1 MLCLIFNSFCV
12 SRKRN
17 LGQIFYLF
25 TRSNNG
31 KETASTPNPWR
42 GYLRKLWGIFAS
54 IKGEI
59 RALRVDRE
67 LQSQIGEGFVVYTPQ
82 MPNKQNAKYEE
93 WAILFK
99 KLLEAVEDGVV
110 LIGHSLGAA
119 FLVKYLSEHQVAK
132 QIKSLHLLGTP
143 FDGDME
149 SDKLVG
155 FVRTGELSQLERQ
168 VGEIFFYHSKDDFA
182 VPYSHFLRY
191 QEALPSAHFRA
202 FEDRNHF
209 LQSEV
214 PELNTDLMR

>member
-1 MLCLIFNSFCV
+1 
-12 SRKRN
+12 
-17 LGQIFYLF
+17 
-25 TRSNNG
+25 
-31 KETASTPNPWR
+31 
-42 GYLRKLWGIFAS
+42 
-54 IKGEI
+54 
-59 RALRVDRE
+59 
-67 LQSQIGEGFVVYTPQ
+67 

-93 WAILFK
+93 WEILFK
-99 KLLEAVEDGVV
+99 KLLEAVQDGVV

-168 VGEIFFYHSKDDFA
+168 VGEIFLYHSKDDFA

-214 PELNTDLMR
+214 PELNADLMR

>member
-1 MLCLIFNSFCV
+1 MEKKQQVLLIHGGDTYESYEAFLQALKGKSV
-12 SRKRN
+12 HLEWIASRRDWKN
-17 LGQIFYLF
+17 
-25 TRSNNG
+25 
-31 KETASTPNPWR
+31 
-42 GYLRKLWGIFAS
+42 
-54 IKGEI
+54 
-59 RALRVDRE
+59 E
-67 LQSQIGEGFVVYTPQ
+67 LQSQLGEGFVVYTPQ

-93 WAILFK
+93 WEILFK
-99 KLLEAVEDGVV
+99 KLLEAVQDGVV

-143 FDGDME
+143 FDGNME

-168 VGEIFFYHSKDDFA
+168 VGEIFLYHSKDDFA

-191 QEALPSAHFRA
+191 QEALPSAHFRT

-214 PELNTDLMR
+214 PELNEDLMR